1 MLLED
6 RKAQIFP
13 ALTPSQLQF
22 ALRFASGPARHFAAG
37 EKVFDV
43 GDRNTAVWLV
53 VEVGIVATRRMV
65 WEESRYSRLAAR
77 ANSAAR

>member
-13 ALTPSQLQF
+13 TLTPRQLQF

-43 GDRNTAVWLV
+43 GDRNAAVGWSSK
-53 VEVGIVATRRMV
+53 VALLPPAGMV
-65 WEESRYSRLAAR
+65 WEENRYSRLAAR